1 MLKEEKEKLN
11 SIESDSMSKKSP
23 EKKARLRRARKKA
36 KPVPL
41 FVRLKTARRVMSTP
55 ARRHWREKKLK
66 IKV

>member
-1 MLKEEKEKLN
+1 
-11 SIESDSMSKKSP
+11 MSKKSP